1 MDITSEL
8 FNLKDEKYKNFQSQL
23 IPNIE
28 KNTIIGVRIPELRK
42 FAKGIED
49 SKIFLADLPHKYY
62 DENIL
67 HGILISEMKDY
78 YYSIELLDKFL
89 PFVDNWA
96 VSDIISPKTFKK
108 NKPALFEKIQEWV
121 SSKETYTCRFG
132 IGMLMKYFLDEDF
145 KEEYLDIPA
154 SIKSDEYYI
163 NMMIAWFFATALA
176 KQWKATIPY
185 IENKKLSPW
194 VHNKTIK
201 KARESLRIT
210 EEKKEYLLSLK
221 IYQKYK

>member
-1 MDITSEL
+1 MNITSEL
-8 FNLKDEKYKNFQSQL
+8 FKLKDANYKNFQSQL
-23 IPNIE
+23 VPNIE
-28 KNTIIGVRIPELRK
+28 KNTIIGVRVPELRK
-42 FAKGIED
+42 FAKSIED
-49 SKIFLADLPHKYY
+49 PKIFLADLPHKYY

-67 HGILISEMKDY
+67 HGILISEVKDY
-78 YYSIELLDKFL
+78 GYSIELLDKFL

-96 VSDIISPKTFKK
+96 VCDIISPKTFKK

-132 IGMLMKYFLDEDF
+132 IGMLMKHFLDEDF

-176 KQWKATIPY
+176 KQWEATIPY

-194 VHNKTIK
+194 VHNKTIQ
-201 KARESLRIT
+201 KARESFRIAK
-210 EEKKEYLLSLK
+210 ERKEYLLK
-221 IYQKYK
+221 R